1 MQTTATVAIIYGL
14 LVLAGG
20 LMGYRKARSVPSLMA
35 GLVFGLAL
43 VVSGFYM
50 WHGERV
56 GLKVAC
62 GLAVALLV
70 IMGIRFAKGRKFMP
84 AGLVTVLSLIATIV
98 FAVEL
103 GK

>member
-1 MQTTATVAIIYGL
+1 MQNEAAVAIVYGL

-20 LMGYRKARSVPSLMA
+20 LLGYRKARSAPSLVA

-43 VVSGFYM
+43 IACGFYM
-50 WHGERV
+50 WHGDRI
-56 GLKVAC
+56 GLKVAF

-70 IMGIRFAKGRKFMP
+70 VMGIRFAKGRKFMP
-84 AGLVTVLSLIATIV
+84 AGLVTVLSLVAAVV
-98 FAVEL
+98 FGLAL